1 MITSAVSDTSTYEE
15 LSILWYKYQICKVS
29 PLDYKFRCQWIEA
42 INQVGRISYLGEL
55 TINIVGVLK
64 IESTVSSSSRS
75 SPLPL
80 SVWPD
85 RAFFVFIGNLFSY
98 KSSPKIRLLFGYFEK
113 NPFCSKTAVF
123 RPLLEHL
130 GYFLIQHLVTL
141 DSSSSSSLQR
151 LLKTFGCDYKWPIL
165 WTLYNSRLWCQR
177 QTDSITAD
185 STTLES

>member
-1 MITSAVSDTSTYEE
+1 MITSAVSDTYEE

-42 INQVGRISYLGEL
+42 INQVGRISYLGEF

-123 RPLLEHL
+123 RPLL
-130 GYFLIQHLVTL
+130 G
-141 DSSSSSSLQR
+141 
-151 LLKTFGCDYKWPIL
+151 TFGLLFNPTSGHTGLIVVLFTATSFENFWL
-165 WTLYNSRLWCQR
+165 WLQVANIMNTLQ
-177 QTDSITAD
+177 
-185 STTLES
+185 